1 MLKSKKRYEQMDEKD
16 LTYKDA
22 MEEIDNILE
31 SLESETPDIDNV
43 ANKVSRASELLE
55 LCRKKLLKAEED
67 IEKILAQK

>member
-1 MLKSKKRYEQMDEKD
+1 MDEKD